1 MTDSSVRIVLQWS
14 DGRRLEIDHWSGLE
28 LETTPT
34 ILHDGVEFENTGDLT
49 VNGVP
54 IFQERDDS

>member
-14 DGRRLEIDHWSGLE
+14 DGRRLEIDHWSRLE

-49 VNGVP
+49 VNCVP

>member
-1 MTDSSVRIVLQWS
+1 MTDHPVRILLQWS
-14 DGRRLEIDHWSGLE
+14 DGRRLEIDYGNGLE

>member
-1 MTDSSVRIVLQWS
+1 MTDHSVRILLQWS

-49 VNGVP
+49 ANGVP
-54 IFQERDDS
+54 IFRERNDS